1 MIFNKTRTPGI
12 SKQKVFETDLSQLF
26 NLLNVKKFF
35 FMLILINILIQI
47 AITYY
52 VHIKF
57 NNIEI
62 TKDAEQRRLI
72 IVGAHILSFV
82 LIGVLGVFSMPIWLK
97 FIIFSLFSVTMGII
111 LEDLKTILSETTIKT
126 IFIGTTSI
134 FVSLFTFGIAL
145 IAITI
150 QLPYKISLG
159 LFFALLFL
167 LITSIVQYFIYT
179 YSFFEKVLIII
190 TLLLFAVY
198 IVYTSNNI
206 LLRNY
211 NEDFITASF
220 DYCLDIFDIF
230 IILLAKTRK

>member
-1 MIFNKTRTPGI
+1 MIFNKTTTLGI

-62 TKDAEQRRLI
+62 TKDDEQRRLI

-134 FVSLFTFGIAL
+134 FVSLFAVGIAS
-145 IAITI
+145 TI
-150 QLPYKISLG
+150 QLPYKISLA

-179 YSFFEKVLIII
+179 YSIFEKVIIII

-211 NEDFITASF
+211 NGDFITASF

-230 IILLAKTRK
+230 IILLANTRK